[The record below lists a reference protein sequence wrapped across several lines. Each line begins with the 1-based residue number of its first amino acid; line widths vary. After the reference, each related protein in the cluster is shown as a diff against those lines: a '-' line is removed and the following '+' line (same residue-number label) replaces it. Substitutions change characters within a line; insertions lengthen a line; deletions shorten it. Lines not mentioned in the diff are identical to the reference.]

1 MRRLFRQLFLSSLS
15 AAAAFVMM
23 PAQADEDSERENL
36 ARLEHEIALLGEEV
50 RAAKAHAPTLARVRF
65 QYDDLA
71 RDLDLIRLG
80 ITEHLNA
87 PRQPRPIEPLK
98 GDYRR

>member
-1 MRRLFRQLFLSSLS
+1 MRRLLRPLFLGLLS
-15 AAAAFVMM
+15 AAAALVMM
-23 PAQADEDSERENL
+23 PAHADEDSERENL

-71 RDLDLIRLG
+71 RDLDMIRLG
-80 ITEHLNA
+80 IAEHLNA